1 MDLKK
6 MIRNVPDFPKKGII
20 FKDITPLLK
29 DKEALKAIVEA
40 FTERY
45 NDKKIDL
52 VASVEARGFL
62 LGSII
67 AYKIGAGMVPVRK
80 KGKLPYEIVSI
91 TYDLEY
97 GTDRLELHSDVL
109 RHGISYGI
117 VDDLIATGG
126 TAAATIRL
134 AQKYDADI
142 ACCTFLIEL
151 GFLRGREKLN
161 GCRVESLL
169 IYE

>member
-1 MDLKK
+1 MA
-6 MIRNVPDFPKKGII
+6 I
-20 FKDITPLLK
+20 PLHL
-29 DKEALKAIVEA
+29 
-40 FTERY
+40 
-45 NDKKIDL
+45 
-52 VASVEARGFL
+52 
-62 LGSII
+62 
-67 AYKIGAGMVPVRK
+67 VRK
-80 KGKLPYEIVSI
+80 SGKLPGETVGMN
-91 TYDLEY
+91 YDLEY

-151 GFLRGREKLN
+151 SFLRGREKLN